1 MGQRKGANGVETRPM
16 TQTQIF
22 ARVYQRKLARQ
33 ILRTIRLVRWAA
45 TVILGGAMY
54 VSFDHQK
61 HYLQSVGVAER
72 AAYVIPIVLDAMTFL
87 CVTVLATPAIQRSG
101 YRAAAWV
108 LVFTVGVSG
117 TLNFLAPGNL
127 IASLVFVAVVLMI
140 PLSELVSGKV
150 KPDFLEMDR
159 LERAVD
165 AVVEAAYAP
174 TAAIVEPV
182 AMAAP
187 VAMTPPVPMATPV
200 PMEPAPTPEP
210 APAADAPTE
219 DTSES
224 VKAPKRPKRRAA
236 PRTTV
241 SSGVKRRP
249 VTNDEPVVEATDTE
263 LLPPAQTPLAIT
275 ARAAGPV
282 PVFSGQPS

>member
-1 MGQRKGANGVETRPM
+1 MERAM
-16 TQTQIF
+16 TQTQLF
-22 ARVYQRKLARQ
+22 ARVYQRKLAKQ
-33 ILRTIRLVRWAA
+33 ILRTIRMVRWAA
-45 TVILGGAMY
+45 TVILAGAMY

-61 HYLQSVGVAER
+61 HYLMSVGVAER
-72 AAYVIPIVLDAMTFL
+72 AAFVIPIVLDAMTFL

-108 LVFTVGVSG
+108 LVFTVSVSG

-140 PLSELVSGKV
+140 PLSELVAGKV

-165 AVVEAAYAP
+165 AVVEAVYVPTMTSAP
-174 TAAIVEPV
+174 TVESVPMATPAAME
-182 AMAAP
+182 
-187 VAMTPPVPMATPV
+187 TPVPMAAPV
-200 PMEPAPTPEP
+200 PMEPAPTPEL
-210 APAADAPTE
+210 APVADASSE
-219 DTSES
+219 DTSEP
-224 VKAPKRPKRRAA
+224 VKAPPVAPKRRAA

-249 VTNDEPVVEATDTE
+249 VPTSDAGPVVDATETE
-263 LLPPAQTPLAIT
+263 LLPPRETPLAIE
-275 ARAAGPV
+275 ARAAGTV
-282 PVFSGQPS
+282 PVFSGQSA

>member
-1 MGQRKGANGVETRPM
+1 M
-16 TQTQIF
+16 TQTQLF

-33 ILRTIRLVRWAA
+33 ILRTIRMVRWAA
-45 TVILGGAMY
+45 TVILAGAMY

-61 HYLQSVGVAER
+61 HYLMSVGVAER
-72 AAYVIPIVLDAMTFL
+72 AAFVIPIVLDAMTFL

-108 LVFTVGVSG
+108 LVFTVTVSG

-140 PLSELVSGKV
+140 PLSELVAGKV

-165 AVVEAAYAP
+165 AVVEAAYVP
-174 TAAIVEPV
+174 PMTTVPSVEPA

-187 VAMTPPVPMATPV
+187 VAMVTPVPMAAPV
-200 PMEPAPTPEP
+200 PMEPAPTPEA
-210 APAADAPTE
+210 APTADASSE
-219 DTSES
+219 DTSGP
-224 VKAPKRPKRRAA
+224 VKAPMVAKRRAA

-249 VTNDEPVVEATDTE
+249 VGTVDSGPVVDATETE
-263 LLPPAQTPLAIT
+263 LLPPRETPLAIE
-275 ARAAGPV
+275 ARAAGTV
-282 PVFSGQPS
+282 PVFSGQSA